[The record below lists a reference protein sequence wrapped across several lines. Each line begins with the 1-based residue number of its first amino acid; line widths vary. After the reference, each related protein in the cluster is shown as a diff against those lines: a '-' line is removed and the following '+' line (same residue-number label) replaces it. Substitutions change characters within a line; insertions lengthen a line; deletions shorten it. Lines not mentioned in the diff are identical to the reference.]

1 MAYDEGLAGRIRNAL
16 RDRDDVAERKMF
28 GGITFMVA
36 GRMACGVVHDELMV
50 RVGRDGHDAAL
61 AEPHTRPMDFTGR
74 PMRGMVY
81 VEPAGVRSDADLAR
95 WVERA
100 VNVATAEPAATSTY
114 RWPTWSAFD
123 RRTRPRRGK
132 HSQLQ
137 WGRPRS
143 APMPARRCQL
153 HGDHPYRQCPQNQL
167 WRSWPVGRDW
177 RRVDGP
183 GGHADGRSPSRTRRT
198 PEAAA
203 GTLIRF

>member
-100 VNVATAEPAATSTY
+100 VNVATAEPAAMST
-114 RWPTWSAFD
+114 
-123 RRTRPRRGK
+123 
-132 HSQLQ
+132 
-137 WGRPRS
+137 
-143 APMPARRCQL
+143 
-153 HGDHPYRQCPQNQL
+153 
-167 WRSWPVGRDW
+167 
-177 RRVDGP
+177 
-183 GGHADGRSPSRTRRT
+183 
-198 PEAAA
+198 
-203 GTLIRF
+203 